1 METVAITVDDH
12 DAVAA
17 RIDAFL
23 SGSRSLTGLELY
35 YELERATPL
44 LGFHVMLRQ
53 GPQNRTKTGLQ
64 QSYGDHNRLLM
75 LALDKLLD
83 GDLDWYRA
91 RLDGVG
97 TVDDDELLSCFEA
110 VDALALTRDV
120 VLALWLGGALHD
132 CGMLCGRG
140 SYVDVEDGVALSRDV
155 VEAFVP
161 DGLRDFTYFVIRH
174 HDYIKGVFLGE
185 VPAGFI
191 ADDLGRLAPELRRVA
206 LAALGVVQVAGAA
219 SLGEG
224 RLGTFRLGIF
234 GRCTAGDALAQP
246 SAAARLGRL
255 LESAEDAAEPPPA
268 DAAARLAALDE
279 RRRVGVEQFLDGTP
293 LHGWHRA
300 AAAWDRDD
308 RMRLLVDLVGL
319 WLASPAEHVVL
330 DTSNGWADAAAL
342 RSPAVTRTVTALN
355 GSRLLMIGR

>member
-1 METVAITVDDH
+1 VETIAITVDDP

-17 RIDAFL
+17 TIEEFR
-23 SGSRSLTGLELY
+23 SGSRALTGLELY

-44 LGFHVMLRQ
+44 LGFHLMLRQ
-53 GPQNRTKTGLQ
+53 GPQNRTNSGLQ

-75 LALDKLLD
+75 LAIDKLLD
-83 GDLDWYRA
+83 GDLDWYRS
-91 RLDGVG
+91 RLDEVG
-97 TVDDDELLSCFEA
+97 AVGDEELLTCFEA
-110 VDALALTRDV
+110 VDALQLTPDL

-132 CGMLCGRG
+132 CGMLLGRG
-140 SYVDVEDGVALSRDV
+140 SHVDVEDGVTLSRDV
-155 VEAFVP
+155 VRTFVP
-161 DGLRDFTYFVIRH
+161 DGLHEFTYFVIRH

-191 ADDLGRLAPELRRVA
+191 AHDLGRLAPELRRVA

-219 SLGEG
+219 SLGDG
-224 RLGTFRLGIF
+224 RLGAFRLGIF
-234 GRCTAGDALAQP
+234 RRCAAGDALAQP
-246 SAAARLGRL
+246 SATTRLGRL
-255 LESAEDAAEPPPA
+255 LEAVPDAAEPPAA

-279 RRRVGVEQFLDGTP
+279 HGSAEVERFLDGTP
-293 LHGWHRA
+293 LHGWHRIA
-300 AAAWDRDD
+300 DGLDRDD

-330 DTSNGWADAAAL
+330 ETTDGWAHPVDL